1 VPLTVGLVALLEA
14 HLDRTRAIIT
24 DFGGL
29 SQARA
34 GGQRV
39 DSVVGVLG
47 RAVDRLFFFQPLV
60 GEVVMDDSEGGE
72 GGTVSGRGVRGADGP
87 VMACAVEFDDPPAAV
102 EVVGNR
108 WSG

>member
-1 VPLTVGLVALLEA
+1 VALLEA

-24 DFGGL
+24 DFGGP

-47 RAVDRLFFFQPLV
+47 HAVDRLFFFQPLV
-60 GEVVMDDSEGGE
+60 SEVVMLPEALRFR
-72 GGTVSGRGVRGADGP
+72 RGLNLA
-87 VMACAVEFDDPPAAV
+87 
-102 EVVGNR
+102 
-108 WSG
+108 